1 MEQVSGTKKET
12 SANWPL
18 NTNTPTKEKFVM
30 TTVSAPARNPYATEA
45 NPTLQRHHWQ
55 NLFGLIASIRPEW
68 PFDGIVETVFG
79 CRNLQPFP
87 ELAATAIRTAQT
99 PRFNGPGAIRLV
111 ITELIEP

>member
-1 MEQVSGTKKET
+1 MS
-12 SANWPL
+12 
-18 NTNTPTKEKFVM
+18 
-30 TTVSAPARNPYATEA
+30 TTIAPAAGSNPYATEA
-45 NPTLQRHHWQ
+45 SPTLERHHWQ

-68 PFDGIVETVFG
+68 PFDRIAETVFG

-111 ITELIEP
+111 ITGLIEP